1 MADPGAETAREG
13 ISRRGRRLTAGWET
27 VREIARALP
36 GVEEST
42 TYGQPAFK
50 VGGRL
55 FAWLSPDRAA
65 EGALAV
71 RVDPD
76 EKPLLLDSDE
86 AYFQTPHYEGHPI
99 LLIRLE
105 RVGRPELEERI
116 EDSWLL
122 RAPKR
127 LARAYLDSGDR

>member
-1 MADPGAETAREG
+1 MPRRAERIADW
-13 ISRRGRRLTAGWET
+13 ST
-27 VREIARALP
+27 VREIVTALP
-36 GVEEST
+36 GAEEST

-55 FAWLSPDRAA
+55 FAWLSPDPHA

-76 EKPLLLDSDE
+76 EKRLLIESDPT
-86 AYFQTPHYEGHPI
+86 AYFETPHYERHPI
-99 LLIRLE
+99 LLVRLE
-105 RVGRPELEERI
+105 HVDRDRLAERI
-116 EDSWLL
+116 EESWLL

-127 LARAYLDSGDR
+127 LAAELDADG

>member
-1 MADPGAETAREG
+1 MAD
-13 ISRRGRRLTAGWET
+13 WKT
-27 VREIARALP
+27 VREIAGAFP
-36 GVEEST
+36 GAEEST

-50 VGGRL
+50 VGGKL
-55 FAWLSPDRAA
+55 FAWLSPDSAA

-71 RVDPD
+71 RVDPG
-76 EKPLLLDSDE
+76 EKELLLVSDD
-86 AYFQTPHYEGHPI
+86 AYFQTPHYDDHPI

-105 RVGRPELEERI
+105 RATRAQLEDRI

-127 LARAYLDSGDR
+127 LADAYVAEQDED

>member
-1 MADPGAETAREG
+1 MADWATVRDIAGAFPGA
-13 ISRRGRRLTAGWET
+13 
-27 VREIARALP
+27 
-36 GVEEST
+36 EEST

-50 VGGRL
+50 VGGKL

-65 EGALAV
+65 AGALAV
-71 RVDPD
+71 RVDPE
-76 EKPLLLDSDE
+76 EKELLLDSDD
-86 AYFQTPHYEGHPI
+86 AYFQTPHYDGHPI

-105 RVGRPELEERI
+105 RVGRRQLEERI

-127 LARAYLDSGDR
+127 LVDAFVADAG

>member
-1 MADPGAETAREG
+1 M
-13 ISRRGRRLTAGWET
+13 TAGWAT
-27 VREIARALP
+27 VREIASALP
-36 GVEEST
+36 GAEEST

-50 VGGRL
+50 VGGKL

-76 EKPLLLDSDE
+76 EKELLLGSDD
-86 AYFQTPHYEGHPI
+86 AYFRTPHYDGHPI
-99 LLIRLE
+99 LLVHLE
-105 RVGRPELEERI
+105 RADRRQLEERI
-116 EDSWLL
+116 VESWLL

-127 LARAYLDSGDR
+127 LADAYVSHNE

>member
-1 MADPGAETAREG
+1 MAD
-13 ISRRGRRLTAGWET
+13 WET
-27 VREIARALP
+27 VREIAGSFP
-36 GVEEST
+36 GAEEST

-50 VGGRL
+50 VGGKL
-55 FAWLSPDRAA
+55 FAWLSPDRKA

-76 EKPLLLDSDE
+76 EKELLLAASE
-86 AYFQTPHYEGHPI
+86 AYFQTPHYDGHPI
-99 LLIRLE
+99 VLIDLN
-105 RVGRPELEERI
+105 RVTRDDLSERI

-127 LARAYLDSGDR
+127 LVDASIAEPR